1 MVLAQTGRNRIRIRI
16 RNRTIKKYFY
26 CYNTISSTY
35 DMGRGMIPEN
45 TPTTDREG
53 AKGGFGVF
61 RDLLFPLKEEVL
73 GNYNYIDGG

>member
-1 MVLAQTGRNRIRIRI
+1 
-16 RNRTIKKYFY
+16 
-26 CYNTISSTY
+26 
-35 DMGRGMIPEN
+35 MGRGMIPEN